1 MDMDIRSIVMITAA
15 AVVAIYILIKVIQ
28 MYNLLVGRENA
39 VCCVR
44 SSLDALLKKRC
55 DLVPNLVA
63 AVRTYM
69 VHESTLINRLT
80 EIRAKALSGVLSLPE
95 RMELDKTM
103 SSLMHR
109 IVCAV
114 ENYPSLWAS
123 NNFLQLQAALN
134 EVEEQ
139 ISAGRRALNAS
150 VMDYN
155 NAVRMFPTNILALI
169 FNYRQF
175 EWYTANEGERAVP
188 NVNALFR
195 Q

>member
-1 MDMDIRSIVMITAA
+1 
-15 AVVAIYILIKVIQ
+15 
-28 MYNLLVGRENA
+28 
-39 VCCVR
+39 
-44 SSLDALLKKRC
+44 
-55 DLVPNLVA
+55 NLVA

-69 VHESTLINRLT
+69 VHESTLINQLT
-80 EIRAKALSGVLSLPE
+80 EMRAKAVSGGLSLPE
-95 RMELDKTM
+95 RMELDKAM

-109 IVCAV
+109 IVWTV

-155 NAVRMFPTNILALI
+155 NAVRMFPTNILAFLL
-169 FNYRQF
+169 NYRQF
-175 EWYTANEGERAVP
+175 RWYTAQESERAVP
-188 NVNALFR
+188 DVNALFR